1 MGGSGIERTQ
11 ITVALVGGRRLREL
25 CLARFLEISG
35 ICIKIGEVQRLRER
49 ALILAKNQS
58 IS

>member
-25 CLARFLEISG
+25 CLACFLEMSG
-35 ICIKIGEVQRLRER
+35 
-49 ALILAKNQS
+49 
-58 IS
+58 